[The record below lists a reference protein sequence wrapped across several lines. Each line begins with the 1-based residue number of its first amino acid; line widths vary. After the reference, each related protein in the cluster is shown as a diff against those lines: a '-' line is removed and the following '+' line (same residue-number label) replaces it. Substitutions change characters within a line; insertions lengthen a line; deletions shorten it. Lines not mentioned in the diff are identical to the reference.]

1 MKKKN
6 HALMGQ
12 AHAPD
17 PKIKVKAEPKLMLIR
32 FFFLLV
38 FFLYIKKLGD
48 LSLTRQLSRI

>member
-1 MKKKN
+1 
-6 HALMGQ
+6 MGQ